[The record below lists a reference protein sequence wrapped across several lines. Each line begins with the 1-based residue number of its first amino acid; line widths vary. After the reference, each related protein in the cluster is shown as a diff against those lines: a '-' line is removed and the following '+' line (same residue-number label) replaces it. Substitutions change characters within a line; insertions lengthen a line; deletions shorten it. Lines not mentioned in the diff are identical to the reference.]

1 MSDNCDNAL
10 AELYE
15 YLDAE
20 IDADARLRIEQHLK
34 DCSPCLEAFDFMD
47 QLRRTIAD
55 RCRDQVPDGLR
66 DRIRAAIESCEPG
79 PVDEVS

>member
-1 MSDNCDNAL
+1 MSDKCDSAL

-20 IDADARLRIEQHLK
+20 IDAEARERIEQHLK

-55 RCRDQVPDGLR
+55 RCRDQVPAGLR
-66 DRIRAAIESCEPG
+66 ERVRAAIESCEPDG
-79 PVDEVS
+79 VA